1 MADDFSINES
11 GEIIREN
18 VQEVPQTEEEKLMA
32 EYSQLE
38 YEIHHLTRPTKSPE
52 KIARYEELKKILGID
67 EEAKKNALIAGKE
80 KVLAKIKEKGKQD
93 NSLLK
98 AMMEKRRQEL
108 KGE

>member
-11 GEIIREN
+11 GEIIRKN

-52 KIARYEELKKILGID
+52 KIARYEELKKILIVLLVLIIFIFLHEIINGNITIMTIRKLKMF
-67 EEAKKNALIAGKE
+67 KKI
-80 KVLAKIKEKGKQD
+80 
-93 NSLLK
+93 
-98 AMMEKRRQEL
+98 
-108 KGE
+108 